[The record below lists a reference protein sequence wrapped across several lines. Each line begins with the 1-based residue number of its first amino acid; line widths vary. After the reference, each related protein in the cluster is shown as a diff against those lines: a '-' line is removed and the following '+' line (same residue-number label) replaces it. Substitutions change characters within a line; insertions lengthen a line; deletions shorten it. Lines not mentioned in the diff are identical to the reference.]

1 MRERGGLQ
9 FIDCARNCPRLQVQ
23 HPEAAGDPRTR
34 DPAASE
40 KHQRRGE
47 PPAYANREQS
57 LSRPRQSFNDPCP
70 GRISGR
76 KEMATHERTLKDT
89 CARESAGAAP
99 SGLSRRSLLQAGAFA
114 SGGAWLGAWSTAGA
128 EARVETFSHEGGNRD
143 REIAGASIADLQRLM
158 SSGRLT
164 SRQLV
169 DVYLRRIQAIDKRLG
184 LNSVLQVNPDAQR
197 IAAALDHERRR
208 HGPRGP
214 LHGIPVMLKDN
225 IDTGDRMQT
234 TAGSLALVGMPALQ
248 DSTVAQ
254 RLRNAGA
261 VILGK
266 LNLSEWANFRGFAS
280 SSGWSG
286 VGGQC
291 NMPYILDRNPCG
303 SSSGSGAAVA
313 AALCAAALATETD
326 GSIVCP
332 AAANGVV
339 GIKPTVGLTSRAGV
353 VPISSTQDTVGVHG
367 RTVADAAAVL
377 GALTGIDPRDA
388 KTAASDGH
396 FLSDYTQFVDPDGM
410 RGARIGV
417 ARQLTGVTD
426 ETDVAFEEAVQIM
439 RDAGAEVIDPVELP
453 SFDAF
458 NADSSEI
465 IVLVFEFKRDLNA
478 YLATRAGVPVT
489 SLADVIQFNLDHV
502 DEELRFFGQQW
513 MELAEA
519 EIFNAAEYTD
529 ALVRGPMLA
538 GEQGIDAALAANN
551 LDALVA
557 PTNSPAWPTDLIT
570 GDAFLFGSSSFAAVA
585 GYPLLTLPM
594 GFVFDLPVGI
604 TFMASAWSEPTLI
617 RLASGFEAAAGV
629 RRAPQ
634 FLPTFDEE
642 RQAREKGRSANSAA
656 STSFATRQRAERS
669 RSYLDQFLVPR
680 LRRPMHL

>member
-1 MRERGGLQ
+1 MTTNER
-9 FIDCARNCPRLQVQ
+9 RRSET
-23 HPEAAGDPRTR
+23 HPGAT
-34 DPAASE
+34 
-40 KHQRRGE
+40 K
-47 PPAYANREQS
+47 QS
-57 LSRPRQSFNDPCP
+57 
-70 GRISGR
+70 G
-76 KEMATHERTLKDT
+76 KT
-89 CARESAGAAP
+89 
-99 SGLSRRSLLQAGAFA
+99 GLSRRSLLHAGALA
-114 SGGAWLGAWSTAGA
+114 GTGAWLGAWSKADAQVIENSPSHHDGNLDSSLAGA
-128 EARVETFSHEGGNRD
+128 TIAELQARM
-143 REIAGASIADLQRLM
+143 A
-158 SSGRLT
+158 SGRLT
-164 SRQLV
+164 SRRLV
-169 DVYLRRIQAIDKRLG
+169 EIYLRRIHFIDKRLG
-184 LNSVLQVNPDAQR
+184 LNSVLQVNPDAER
-197 IAAALDHERRR
+197 IASALDRERRQN
-208 HGPRGP
+208 GPRGP
-214 LHGIPVMLKDN
+214 LHGIPILLKDN

-248 DSTVAQ
+248 DSTVTQ

-266 LNLSEWANFRGFAS
+266 LNLSEWANFRGFSS

-353 VPISSTQDTVGVHG
+353 IPISSTQDTVGVHG
-367 RTVADAAAVL
+367 RIVADAAAVL
-377 GALTGIDPRDA
+377 GALTGVDPRDA
-388 KTAASDGH
+388 KTAASDGNS
-396 FLSDYTQFVDPDGM
+396 FTDYTQFVDPDGL

-426 ETDVAFEEAVQIM
+426 ETDVIFEEAVQTL

-458 NADSSEI
+458 NADQSEI
-465 IVLVFEFKRDLNA
+465 IVLVFEFKRDVNA
-478 YLATRAGVPVT
+478 YLATRSGIPVT
-489 SLADVIQFNLDHV
+489 SMADVIQFNLDHF

-519 EIFNAAEYTD
+519 EIFSAAEYAD
-529 ALVRGPMLA
+529 ALVRGPLLA

-570 GDAFLFGSSSFAAVA
+570 GDAFLFGSSGYAAVA
-585 GYPLLTLPM
+585 GYPLVTLPM

-617 RLASGFEAAAGV
+617 RLASGFEAAAGA
-629 RRAPQ
+629 RRSPR
-634 FLPTFDEE
+634 FLPTFDED
-642 RQAREKGRSANSAA
+642 RGRRHQRSAA
-656 STSFATRQRAERS
+656 SNSLQSGYATRQRAERS
-669 RSYLDQFLVPR
+669 KAYLDQFLVPR